1 MKTPANLILP
11 LPLGSHSPCQDPLKL
26 LKNHRLMLRP
36 ATIGT
41 VVTLITA
48 AVVVLLNNNAAYLL
62 SKNEKLAIASLIYML
77 IVSLLIFWK
86 PVSILVLLTLYA
98 AAQVL
103 TLPYCVLLILNI
115 RRLIDGQFEWQ
126 ECVMAALGLVPDII
140 GLSLFIVS
148 ICLGGGF
155 GSSDGSSSGSSSGG
169 SSGSSSSG
177 CSASSGGS

>member
-1 MKTPANLILP
+1 MKIPANLILP

-26 LKNHRLMLRP
+26 LKIHRLMLRP

-48 AVVVLLNNNAAYLL
+48 AVVFLFNNNDAYL
-62 SKNEKLAIASLIYML
+62 SKNGKLAIASLIYML
-77 IVSLLIFWK
+77 IVNLLIFCK

-115 RRLIDGQFEWQ
+115 RRLIDGQFERQ
-126 ECVMAALGLVPDII
+126 ECVMAALVLVPDII

-148 ICLGGGF
+148 MCLGGGF

-169 SSGSSSSG
+169 SSGGSSSG
-177 CSASSGGS
+177 CSS